1 VPSAPSRCEPDVTA
15 SYRDG
20 ILTIS
25 VGLKTEQQTSAKK
38 IEVTTK

>member
-1 VPSAPSRCEPDVTA
+1 LPSAANEDDITA

-25 VGLKTEQQTSAKK
+25 VGLKIGEKESAKK
-38 IEVTTK
+38 IEIKR